1 VKKTRR
7 REFLA
12 SSLGGLAALGTRRSA
27 AVRASSDPPT
37 EQIGV
42 AVIGANGMGHGHV
55 KRVVAQPGARL
66 AAICDVDESVLE
78 RAAATATEA
87 GSEKPKLVGDFR
99 TLLDDDSVDAVIIA
113 VPHHSHVPIA
123 MRALKAGKDV
133 YVEKPASH
141 VFKEGRLLI
150 DAARKYGRIVQHGT
164 QMRSTELTF
173 RAEEVLKSGILGEV
187 KMSKAWNCQRG
198 RALEPKPDGPAPP
211 GVDYDMWL
219 GPAPKRAFNPNRF
232 HKNWQLYRDY
242 GNGDSGDDAAHDLDM
257 ARWGLGVT
265 THPVRITSHGS
276 RIDLVGEREFPDNM
290 TIAYQ
295 YADDKVLLYED
306 RLWTPYGLHGVD
318 NGNAF
323 YGTEGYMIFSRR
335 GYFRVYLGR
344 DEKEGPALRGKEYSQ
359 NAQAHVAN
367 FVDCVRTRKEPN
379 ASAEVAHLSC
389 ALIHLGEIGNRLR
402 RVVEFDPKSETIPGD
417 AEANAM
423 LTKEYRAPWS
433 PEVA

>member
-1 VKKTRR
+1 
-7 REFLA
+7 
-12 SSLGGLAALGTRRSA
+12 
-27 AVRASSDPPT
+27 
-37 EQIGV
+37 
-42 AVIGANGMGHGHV
+42 
-55 KRVVAQPGARL
+55 
-66 AAICDVDESVLE
+66 
-78 RAAATATEA
+78 
-87 GSEKPKLVGDFR
+87 
-99 TLLDDDSVDAVIIA
+99 
-113 VPHHSHVPIA
+113 
-123 MRALKAGKDV
+123 
-133 YVEKPASH
+133 
-141 VFKEGRLLI
+141 
-150 DAARKYGRIVQHGT
+150 
-164 QMRSTELTF
+164 
-173 RAEEVLKSGILGEV
+173 
-187 KMSKAWNCQRG
+187 
-198 RALEPKPDGPAPP
+198 
-211 GVDYDMWL
+211 MWL